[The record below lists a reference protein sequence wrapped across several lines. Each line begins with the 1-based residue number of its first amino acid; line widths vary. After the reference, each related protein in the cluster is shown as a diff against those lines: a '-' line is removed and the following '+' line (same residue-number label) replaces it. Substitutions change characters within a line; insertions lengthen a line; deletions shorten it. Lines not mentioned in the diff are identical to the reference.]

1 MIRRDVTLDDGRP
14 GWALVSQV
22 EHARIA
28 MEMARA
34 WSGVVA
40 PLPEARE
47 EFIAAVY
54 HHDDGWIA
62 WELRPTVH
70 DGKPRDFLE
79 MPLDEAL
86 AIWRRSIAVAHN
98 DGPLAGYAVSRHFA
112 TLCGHSH
119 DEKPHDAAWRHL
131 AEEFLEEQ
139 AELEQDWKRDVAAR
153 YGSTEAAARQSLLA
167 WQGLRFFDLAS
178 LWLCCAE
185 RREAEQVGHDDYVQ
199 LTWSPRVDGSSTN
212 GEGADVIRV
221 GPWPFQGDE
230 LALAVRC
237 RTIPAGEYTSDQAL
251 ADVLHS
257 DVCRPGELAWKLLPS

>member
-1 MIRRDVTLDDGRP
+1 MIRRNVTLDDGRP

-22 EHARIA
+22 EHAHIA

-34 WSGVVA
+34 WSGGVA

-47 EFIAAVY
+47 EFVAAVL

-70 DGKPRDFLE
+70 GGVPRDFLE

-86 AIWRRSIAVAHN
+86 AIWRRSIAVALN
-98 DGPLAGYAVSRHFA
+98 DGPLAAYAVSRHFA
-112 TLCGHSH
+112 TLCGQSH

-139 AELEQDWKRDVAAR
+139 AELEQDWKREVSTR
-153 YGSTEAAARQSLLA
+153 YGSAEAGAQQSLLA

-185 RREAEQVGHDDYVQ
+185 RRAAERVGHDDFVQ
-199 LTWSPRVDGSSTN
+199 LTWSPAGTDDGGT
-212 GEGADVIRV
+212 DLIRV
-221 GPWPFQGDE
+221 GPWPFQGNE
-230 LALAVRC
+230 LSLAVSC
-237 RTIPAGEYTSDQAL
+237 RTIPAGNYATDQAL

-257 DVCRPGELAWKLLPS
+257 DACGPGELAWKLLPG

>member
-1 MIRRDVTLDDGRP
+1 MIRRNVTLDDGRP

-22 EHARIA
+22 EHARIS

-34 WSGVVA
+34 WSEKVA
-40 PLPEARE
+40 PLPAARE

-70 DGKPRDFLE
+70 DGMPRDFME
-79 MPLDEAL
+79 MPLDESL

-112 TLCGHSH
+112 TLCGLSH
-119 DEKPHDAAWRHL
+119 DEKPHDATWRHL

-139 AELEQDWKRDVAAR
+139 ADLEQDWKREISAR
-153 YGSTEAAARQSLLA
+153 YGSAEAGAKQSLLA
-167 WQGLRFFDLAS
+167 WQGVRFFDLAS

-185 RREAEQVGHDDYVQ
+185 RREAERVGHEDFVE
-199 LTWSPRVDGSSTN
+199 LTWSPAGTDDAGT
-212 GEGADVIRV
+212 DLIRV

-230 LALAVRC
+230 LSLAVRC
-237 RTIPAGEYTSDQAL
+237 RTIPAADYATDQAL
-251 ADVLHS
+251 AEVLQS
-257 DVCRPGELAWKLLPS
+257 DACRPGELAWRILRG

>member
-34 WSGVVA
+34 WSDQVA
-40 PLPEARE
+40 PLPEGGE

-70 DGKPRDFLE
+70 DGMPRDFME
-79 MPLDEAL
+79 MPLDESL

-119 DEKPHDAAWRHL
+119 DEKPHDATWRHL

-139 AELEQDWKRDVAAR
+139 ADLEQDWKREISALR
-153 YGSTEAAARQSLLA
+153 QCGS
-167 WQGLRFFDLAS
+167 
-178 LWLCCAE
+178 
-185 RREAEQVGHDDYVQ
+185 RREAEFA
-199 LTWSPRVDGSSTN
+199 RVAGGALLRL
-212 GEGADVIRV
+212 GEPVALLRRAARGGTGGA
-221 GPWPFQGDE
+221 
-230 LALAVRC
+230 
-237 RTIPAGEYTSDQAL
+237 
-251 ADVLHS
+251 
-257 DVCRPGELAWKLLPS
+257 